1 MLNTSQFIF
10 DIYMLHWIE
19 IYVQTVLMQQNLEV
33 KAVQEM
39 SANAL
44 MFSGI
49 CTTCFTNQNLCTLTN
64 IPVRHFK
71 LFSQ

>member
-10 DIYMLHWIE
+10 DVYMLHWIE
-19 IYVQTVLMQQNLEV
+19 IYVQNVLTPQKLEV

-44 MFSGI
+44 MLSEI
-49 CTTCFTNQNLCTLTN
+49 CTTCFTNQKLCTLTN
-64 IPVRHFK
+64 APFRHFK